1 MKNCLTIL
9 LFSLLSCTTSDK
21 EKQQLSTDKMKV
33 IIWQLMQADEYYTRA
48 SLVDSTMKINKKN
61 IQLYQQIFDL
71 NKVSSVQFYNTID
84 YLQKH
89 PIQFKV
95 VMDSVT
101 ELSKRE
107 KLVPIVPQ

>member
-9 LFSLLSCTTSDK
+9 LFSLLSCKTVDK

-33 IIWQLMQADEYYTRA
+33 VIWQLMQADEYYIRA

-84 YLQKH
+84 YLEKH
-89 PIQFKV
+89 PIQFKE
-95 VMDSVT
+95 VMDSVMA
-101 ELSKRE
+101 LSKRE
-107 KLVPIVPQ
+107 NSVTLPLQ